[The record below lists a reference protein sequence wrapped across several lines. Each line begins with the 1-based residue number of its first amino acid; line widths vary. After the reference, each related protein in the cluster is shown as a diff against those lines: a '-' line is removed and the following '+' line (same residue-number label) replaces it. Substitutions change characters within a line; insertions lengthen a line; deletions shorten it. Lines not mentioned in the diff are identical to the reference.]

1 MQSRGVYHLAAIASA
16 LAYAATHNE
25 AASANA
31 GLGRMDPTAGVS
43 ALKKAMNG
51 GRHGQS
57 VKANARKAYRRR
69 ATKRARKLGHA

>member
-1 MQSRGVYHLAAIASA
+1 MRSRGVYHLTAVAAAFAFIAN
-16 LAYAATHNE
+16 HNE
-25 AASANA
+25 ATTSNA
-31 GLGRMDPTAGVS
+31 GLSLINPREGIS